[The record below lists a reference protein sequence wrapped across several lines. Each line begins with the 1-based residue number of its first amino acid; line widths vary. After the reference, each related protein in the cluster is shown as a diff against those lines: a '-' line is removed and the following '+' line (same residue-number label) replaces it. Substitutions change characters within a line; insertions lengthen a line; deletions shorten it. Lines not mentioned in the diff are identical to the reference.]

1 MATNA
6 PARTPS
12 AEIGQLD
19 IRPLTPAIGAEI
31 LGIDLAAPDIADRI
45 PELRAALLEFGVIFF
60 RDQRIGATQHIA
72 FARHF
77 GELEI
82 HPATPRDQ
90 PDPEILRI
98 AHGPDSRGRENNW
111 HSDVTWREC
120 PSLGSILRAIEVP
133 EVGGDTLF
141 ANMHLAYERLSPE
154 MKRFCTGLTAVHDIA
169 RVFAKRLGKSVE
181 ELHEKYPPMRHPVIR
196 THPESGKQAIYVNTG
211 FTSHIEGLSDKE
223 SRWLLDHLYATAA
236 DPEIQCRFRW
246 QPGSIAF
253 WDNRLCQHLAA
264 SDYFPAKR
272 VMERVTV
279 AGDRPFYRADSTH
292 WRTSGNWSLPKYIA
306 SPPTKIVGEP

>member
-1 MATNA
+1 MATA
-6 PARTPS
+6 ARPS
-12 AEIGQLD
+12 ADTELD

-31 LGIDLAAPDIADRI
+31 GNVDLASSDIAQRI
-45 PELRAALLEFGVIFF
+45 PEIRAALLEHGVIFF
-60 RDQRIGATQHIA
+60 RDQHLTQEQHIA

-82 HPATPRDQ
+82 HPATPKDQ
-90 PDPEILRI
+90 KNREILRI
-98 AHGPDSRGRENNW
+98 AHGPDSRGRENSW
-111 HSDVTWREC
+111 HSDVTWREK

-141 ANMHLAYERLSPE
+141 ASMHLAFQRLTPE
-154 MKRFCTGLTAVHDIA
+154 MKRFISSLTAIHDIA
-169 RVFAKRLGKSVE
+169 RVFAKRLGKRPE
-181 ELHEKYPPMRHPVIR
+181 ELHEQYPPMRHPVVR
-196 THPESGKQAIYVNTG
+196 THPETGKPSIFVNTA

-253 WDNRLCQHLAA
+253 WDNRVCQHFAA
-264 SDYFPAKR
+264 SDYFPARR
-272 VMERVTV
+272 VMERVTI
-279 AGDRPFYRADSTH
+279 AGCRPFY
-292 WRTSGNWSLPKYIA
+292 
-306 SPPTKIVGEP
+306 EPAAA